1 MKSRKQTQNEF
12 NWEIE
17 IIKKKK
23 ILELRNTK
31 NEKNEMKISIAVI
44 SNRLDQTEEII
55 CELEYRSFEIIH
67 SEDN

>member
-31 NEKNEMKISIAVI
+31 NEKNEMKNSIAVI

-55 CELEYRSFEIIH
+55 YELEYRSFEIIH

>member
-31 NEKNEMKISIAVI
+31 NEKNEMKNSTAVI

-55 CELEYRSFEIIH
+55 YELEYRSFEIIH

>member
-31 NEKNEMKISIAVI
+31 NEKNEMKNPIVVI
-44 SNRLDQTEEII
+44 SNRLDQAEEII
-55 CELEYRSFEIIH
+55 YELEYRSFEIIH
-67 SEDN
+67 SDNK

>member
-17 IIKKKK
+17 IIKKK

-31 NEKNEMKISIAVI
+31 NEKNEMKNSIAVI

-55 CELEYRSFEIIH
+55 YELEYRSFEIIH

>member
-31 NEKNEMKISIAVI
+31 NEKNEMKNPIVVI
-44 SNRLDQTEEII
+44 SNRLDQAEEII
-55 CELEYRSFEIIH
+55 YEL
-67 SEDN
+67 